1 MPVAR
6 TAAQI
11 EASRR
16 NGARSKGPVTPEGKA
31 RASGNALTHGLCAM
45 RHLVLEDEVPDH
57 LEELITR
64 MTEETGAVGEIET
77 RLARRLAIAFW
88 KGERAERIEVAL
100 FDAAPKTRMNGY
112 RPEEADPL
120 TTVDLRRFNAVRGQQ
135 GQIGRE
141 ISRCLKELR
150 LLRREALAQD
160 RGGTEACAVH
170 QRNYTNE
177 LSPGTDEP
185 DSAWEKEPEP
195 AAPANDD
202 AAAAWESPAPA
213 PDDGVQNEPEE
224 PAAPDGPPDELAAY
238 RAGLQQAIR
247 AEMDA
252 LVELDEAE
260 PDTKWL
266 DELTYALCRSR
277 LRAARG

>member
-1 MPVAR
+1 M
-6 TAAQI
+6 
-11 EASRR
+11 
-16 NGARSKGPVTPEGKA
+16 
-31 RASGNALTHGLCAM
+31 
-45 RHLVLEDEVPDH
+45 
-57 LEELITR
+57 
-64 MTEETGAVGEIET
+64 GEIET

-120 TTVDLRRFNAVRGQQ
+120 TTFDLRRFNAVRGQQ

-150 LLRREALAQD
+150 LLRKEALA
-160 RGGTEACAVH
+160 A
-170 QRNYTNE
+170 
-177 LSPGTDEP
+177 GTDEP
-185 DSAWEKEPEP
+185 DSGWEKEPEP
-195 AAPANDD
+195 APPANDD

-213 PDDGVQNEPEE
+213 PDDGVRNEPDE
-224 PAAPDGPPDELAAY
+224 PAAPDRPEDELAAY

-260 PDTKWL
+260 PDTTRL
-266 DELTYALCRSR
+266 DELTYALCRTR
-277 LRAARG
+277 LRAAAGG